1 PVSVDQP
8 VTAATVPTLDAYA
21 RLAVQVGLNLQPG
34 QDVLIIADVEHT
46 ELTRAVARQAF
57 EAGARSVD
65 VDYRDA
71 RLARIRTDLS
81 PDESLGWS
89 PPHRIQQIHDLAAG
103 GGAIVQISAPPDP
116 AIFEG
121 ADGERLARNAEVE
134 WRRAYLKEVT
144 EGRFNWVIVAGPTPA
159 WAERV
164 FGEPDVD
171 RLWRALPHAVRLRAA
186 APPAALRAPVP

>member
-1 PVSVDQP
+1 
-8 VTAATVPTLDAYA
+8 
-21 RLAVQVGLNLQPG
+21 
-34 QDVLIIADVEHT
+34 
-46 ELTRAVARQAF
+46 
-57 EAGARSVD
+57 GARSVD

-89 PPHRIQQIHDLAAG
+89 PPHHVQQIRDLAAG

-144 EGRFNWVIVAGPTPA
+144 EGRVNRGTRAAPTPGV
-159 WAERV
+159 AE
-164 FGEPDVD
+164 
-171 RLWRALPHAVRLRAA
+171 
-186 APPAALRAPVP
+186 